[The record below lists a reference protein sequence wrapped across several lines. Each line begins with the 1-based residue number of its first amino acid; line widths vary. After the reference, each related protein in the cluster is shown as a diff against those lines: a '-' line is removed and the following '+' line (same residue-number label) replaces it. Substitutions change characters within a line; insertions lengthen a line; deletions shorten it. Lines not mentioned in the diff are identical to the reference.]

1 MHNPQKHNQIN
12 KLSVFMFLRK
22 TKYVLE
28 HFNNIF
34 HKYNKQRFYQLNLQQ
49 LLTLTTLTNV
59 L

>member
-1 MHNPQKHNQIN
+1 
-12 KLSVFMFLRK
+12 MFLRK

-28 HFNNIF
+28 HFNNKF

-49 LLTLTTLTNV
+49 LLTLTTLTNG